1 MDKKEYINPQLSWNN
16 ITFTES
22 TKKK

>member
-1 MDKKEYINPQLSWNN
+1 MT

-22 TKKK
+22 T